1 MAESSPQIFEISSP
15 WLNTLVISD
24 LLRERHQCQRNRA
37 GFDSRYDHAAR
48 RFGRT
53 SQEQASCSQAI
64 CTLRLTLIEIP
75 LGRLGRPEEI
85 AETVIW
91 MVKTGYV
98 TNKVV
103 GVDGGLFVQ

>member
-1 MAESSPQIFEISSP
+1 MTESSSQVFEIGSP
-15 WLNTLVISD
+15 WLNPLAISD
-24 LLRERHQCQRNRA
+24 LLCEGHHCQWDRA
-37 GFDSRYDHAAR
+37 SFDSRYGHAAR
-48 RFGRT
+48 RFRRT

-64 CTLRLTLIEIP
+64 YTFRLTAIEIP

>member
-1 MAESSPQIFEISSP
+1 MAESSSQVFKISSP
-15 WLNTLVISD
+15 WLDTLAISG
-24 LLRERHQCQRNRA
+24 LLRERHHCQRNRA
-37 GFDSRYDHAAR
+37 SFDSRHGHVAW

-53 SQEQASCSQAI
+53 SQEQASYSQAI
-64 CTLRLTLIEIP
+64 YTLRLTAVEIP

-91 MVKTGYV
+91 MIKTAYV

-103 GVDGGLFVQ
+103 GVDGGLFAQ

>member
-1 MAESSPQIFEISSP
+1 MAESSSQVFEISSP
-15 WLNTLVISD
+15 WLNTLVVSD
-24 LLRERHQCQRNRA
+24 LLRERHHCQRNSA
-37 GFDSRYDHAAR
+37 SFDPRYGHAAR
-48 RFGRT
+48 RFGRI
-53 SQEQASCSQAI
+53 SQEQVSCSQAI
-64 CTLRLTLIEIP
+64 YTLRLTAIEIP

-91 MVKTGYV
+91 MVKTEYV

>member
-1 MAESSPQIFEISSP
+1 MAENSSQIFEISFA
-15 WLNTLVISD
+15 WLNTLAISD
-24 LLRERHQCQRNRA
+24 ILCERHHCERSRA
-37 GFDSRYDHAAR
+37 SFDSRYGHAAR

-53 SQEQASCSQAI
+53 SQEQASGFQAI
-64 CTLRLTLIEIP
+64 YTLRLTAIEIP
-75 LGRLGRPEEI
+75 LGRLGWPEEI
-85 AETVIW
+85 AETVMW

>member
-1 MAESSPQIFEISSP
+1 MAESSSQVFKISSP
-15 WLNTLVISD
+15 WLDTLAISD
-24 LLRERHQCQRNRA
+24 LLRERYHRQRSSA
-37 GFDSRYDHAAR
+37 SFDSRYGHAAW

-53 SQEQASCSQAI
+53 SQEQASCPEFI
-64 CTLRLTLIEIP
+64 YKLRLTEIEIP